1 MSMHGTGHYEDAADD
16 AAPLLMPAELYR
28 RHSVRQLQLQVAG
41 GKIKLKRPPEP
52 IVPLDDAAIRIAEL
66 KALVAQG
73 RAEADADN
81 VRAGFFGGDGKT
93 SLLLWGGA
101 FY

>member
-1 MSMHGTGHYEDAADD
+1 MTHVETLIFISLTTSHRFTN
-16 AAPLLMPAELYR
+16 
-28 RHSVRQLQLQVAG
+28 
-41 GKIKLKRPPEP
+41 RPPEP

-93 SLLLWGGA
+93 SLLLWGGVSVSMVVRTVRLSTD
-101 FY
+101 FILFSFLSSISDCS